1 MKKLTEI
8 LNNIQPILIV
18 GSIDIS
24 INALQLDSRKVM
36 NGDVFFAIKGVSVD
50 GHNFISKV
58 IDQGASAIVCEEIP
72 TEKITN
78 VTYIQV
84 KDARQTSALMACNF
98 YDNPSQKLKLVGVTG
113 TNGKT
118 TVATLLYEL

>member
-36 NGDVFFAIKGVSVD
+36 NSDVFFAIKGVSVD

-58 IDQGASAIVCEEIP
+58 KMHA
-72 TEKITN
+72 K
-78 VTYIQV
+78 QV
-84 KDARQTSALMACNF
+84 H
-98 YDNPSQKLKLVGVTG
+98 
-113 TNGKT
+113 
-118 TVATLLYEL
+118 